1 MSIYK
6 QRVLELRKLMKE
18 NNIDAYL
25 ILSADPHLSEYLP
38 EYYKNRVFISGF
50 KGSVGTILITQ
61 EEGFLWVDGRYWLQA
76 QKELEGSGIML
87 QKQDAKNTFI
97 KWLEKNL
104 NENQILGVDFALLPL
119 SLQKDLQNN
128 CKANLK
134 HMDLISPLWQDRPA
148 LPQEKIYEHELEY
161 CSDSRKGKL
170 SSVRQKMKNLNA
182 NAHLIS
188 SLDDIAWLT
197 NLRGND
203 VNYNPVFLS
212 HLLILEDKTLLFVDL
227 QKTNSEL
234 EKRLNSDG
242 IWLKNYDEITTELKK
257 LKHLNLLIEPLKM
270 TALLINSLDK
280 SVKIIE
286 EINPSTHLKAAKNAK
301 EIAHIQDAMIEDGAA
316 LCKFFAWL
324 EEMIKN
330 EELISEL
337 DVDTKAS
344 EFRAQSEYY
353 INDSFAT
360 IAGFNENA
368 AYPHYKATKE
378 SFAYLKKDG
387 LLLIDSGGQYKNGT
401 TDITRVVPIGKANA
415 EQIHDYTL
423 VLKAHIAISSVIFP
437 KDIAMPL
444 LDAITRVP
452 LWQEQLDYIHGTGH
466 GVGYFLNVHEGPQ
479 VLSYLSPVLEKTK
492 AKEGMLTSIEPG
504 IYKVGKWGIRLENLV
519 IHTKV
524 ENPKNTNFGE
534 FLYFKPVTL
543 CPFEISCI
551 DVKMLDEKEKKWLN
565 DYHKEVFEKLS
576 PKLKNHPK
584 ALAWLEER
592 TKAIS

>member
-6 QRVLELRKLMKE
+6 QRVLELRRLMKE

-50 KGSVGTILITQ
+50 KGSVGTVLITQ

-76 QKELEGSGIML
+76 QKELEGSGILL
-87 QKQDAKNTFI
+87 QKQDAKNTFT

-104 NENQILGVDFALLPL
+104 SEDQILGIDFALLPL
-119 SLQKDLQNN
+119 SLQKDLKIN

-134 HMDLISPLWQDRPA
+134 HIDLISLLWKDRPT

-161 CSDSRKGKL
+161 CSYSRKEKL
-170 SSVRQKMKNLNA
+170 ALVRQKMKNLNVTS
-182 NAHLIS
+182 HLIS

-212 HLLILEDKTLLFVDL
+212 HLLILEDKALLFVD
-227 QKTNSEL
+227 QKKVNSEL
-234 EKRLNSDG
+234 EKKLNLDG
-242 IWLKNYDEITTELKK
+242 FWLKNYDEIIMELEK
-257 LKHLNLLIEPLKM
+257 LANTNLLIEPSKM

-280 SVKIIE
+280 
-286 EINPSTHLKAAKNAK
+286 
-301 EIAHIQDAMIEDGAA
+301 
-316 LCKFFAWL
+316 
-324 EEMIKN
+324 
-330 EELISEL
+330 
-337 DVDTKAS
+337 AS
-344 EFRAQSEYY
+344 EFRAQSKYY
-353 INDSFAT
+353 ISDSFAT

-423 VLKAHIAISSVIFP
+423 VLKAHIAISSAIFP

-444 LDAITRVP
+444 LDAITRAP
-452 LWQEQLDYIHGTGH
+452 LWKEQIDYIHGTGH

-524 ENPKNTNFGE
+524 ENPKNKDFGE

-551 DVKMLDEKEKKWLN
+551 NTKMLDEKEKEWLN
-565 DYHKEVFEKLS
+565 NYHKEVFEKLS
-576 PKLKNHPK
+576 PKLGDYPK
-584 ALAWLEER
+584 ALVWLEKR
-592 TKAIS
+592 TKAIF